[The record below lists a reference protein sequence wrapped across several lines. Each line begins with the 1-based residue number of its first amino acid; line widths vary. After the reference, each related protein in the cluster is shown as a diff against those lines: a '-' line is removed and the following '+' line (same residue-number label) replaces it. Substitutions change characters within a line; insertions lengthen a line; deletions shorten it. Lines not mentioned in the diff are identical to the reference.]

1 MQDKNDKAEILLQEL
16 EAVKE
21 KDAVTNNLRQ
31 KLSGHINDL
40 INSDFEKL
48 VQLLYRL
55 DIDEKKLKK
64 VLQDNPGQNA
74 GEMISDLII
83 ERQLQ
88 KIKSRQQ
95 FKQRKEDID
104 ENEKW

>member
-1 MQDKNDKAEILLQEL
+1 MQDNNVNTEILLQQL

-21 KDAVTNNLRQ
+21 KNDISDNLRQ
-31 KLSGHINDL
+31 KLSEYINEL
-40 INSDFEKL
+40 INTDFEKL

-64 VLQDNPGQNA
+64 VLHDNPGHNA
-74 GEMISDLII
+74 AEMISDLII

-88 KIKSRQQ
+88 KIQSRQQ
-95 FKQRKEDID
+95 FSQRKDDID